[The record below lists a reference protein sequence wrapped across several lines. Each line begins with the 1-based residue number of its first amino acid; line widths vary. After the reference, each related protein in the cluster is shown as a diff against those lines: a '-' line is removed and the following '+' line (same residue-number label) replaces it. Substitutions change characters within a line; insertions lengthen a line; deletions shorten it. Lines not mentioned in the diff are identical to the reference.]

1 VEVLAFEWDDAKSE
15 KNKLDRGRGRGFD
28 EALQLWTTDGPDAA
42 LNINSGEQVYLRVG
56 FIAGKVWGAMYVIR
70 EAVTVSKVIRIV
82 SFRRLNDRERKKYA
96 L

>member
-1 VEVLAFEWDDAKSE
+1 MEVLAFEWDDAKSE
-15 KNKLDRGRGRGFD
+15 KNKRGRGRGFD

-70 EAVTVSKVIRIV
+70 EAVNVSKLIRIV
-82 SFRRLNDRERKKYA
+82 SLRRLNDRERKRYA